1 MKCYLRVIL
10 GRKGSFA
17 AERLRDGFIGTEF
30 EIHED
35 LSTNLADSRRKFNE
49 K

>member
-17 AERLRDGFIGTEF
+17 AERLRILGSEVSKVD
-30 EIHED
+30 
-35 LSTNLADSRRKFNE
+35 A
-49 K
+49 